1 MKVVWT
7 TTALRRA
14 ADIAS
19 ALGAEDPAPARD
31 FVHELF
37 SKVEALSGFP
47 KMGRVVPEVG
57 KPHIREIFVRG
68 YRVVYVVHRSQVSIR
83 TIRHTRERR

>member
-14 ADIAS
+14 SDIA
-19 ALGAEDPAPARD
+19 AEIGLDDPDRARSFAD
-31 FVHELF
+31 QLF
-37 SKVEALSGFP
+37 RQIEALAEFP
-47 KMGRVVPEVG
+47 QLGRVVPEVG
-57 KPHIREIFVRG
+57 KSHIREIFFRQF
-68 YRVVYVVHRSQVSIR
+68 RIVYGVQRSQISIR